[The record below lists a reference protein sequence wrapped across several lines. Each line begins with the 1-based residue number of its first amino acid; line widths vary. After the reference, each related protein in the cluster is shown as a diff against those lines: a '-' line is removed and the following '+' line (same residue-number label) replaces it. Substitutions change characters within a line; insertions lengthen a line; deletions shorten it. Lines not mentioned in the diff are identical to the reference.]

1 MMNYLAKADKKTSST
16 DKQYAMFCGR
26 WQPLHA
32 GHRFIFQEELDLGNN
47 VLIAIRDVKPDEKNP
62 FTADE
67 VKRNIERIY
76 EQEIAEGRVLVM
88 VIPDIKSINFGRGV
102 GYDVIEHVVPED
114 IAAVSAT
121 KIREQMRKEGK
132 L

>member
-1 MMNYLAKADKKTSST
+1 MNYLTKADKKTSSS

-32 GHRFIFQEELDLGNN
+32 GHKFIFQEELDLGNN

-62 FTADE
+62 FTAEE
-67 VKRNIERIY
+67 VKRNVEKEY
-76 EQEIAEGRVLVM
+76 EPEIAEGRVLVM
-88 VIPDIKSINFGRGV
+88 IIPDIKSINFGRGV

-114 IAAVSAT
+114 IAGISAT
-121 KIREQMRKEGK
+121 KIREQLRKEGK